1 MSIYGSGEV
10 GSRFFCV
17 EYTTTTTLDT
27 VCELVEWQEAAAEE
41 VKAAAY
47 CVICNHLQ
55 LSKSR
60 SWDSSRDPD
69 LLL

>member
-10 GSRFFCV
+10 GSRSFFV
-17 EYTTTTTLDT
+17 YTTTTLDT
-27 VCELVEWQEAAAEE
+27 VCELVEWQEE